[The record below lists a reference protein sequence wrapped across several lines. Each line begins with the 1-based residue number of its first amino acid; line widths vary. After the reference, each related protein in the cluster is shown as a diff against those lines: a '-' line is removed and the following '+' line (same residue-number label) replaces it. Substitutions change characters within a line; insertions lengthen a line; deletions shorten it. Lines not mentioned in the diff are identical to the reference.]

1 MSTMNIRAILP
12 SLLLIFPGLVS
23 STQAA
28 DLPQIPQFID
38 EMVARHQFHRAEL
51 TEAFQRAQHRPAII
65 KAITSPST
73 TRPWPEYRASFVND
87 KRINGGVEF
96 WLKHEAALLRAE
108 KEYGVPPE
116 IIIAVIGVETI
127 YGQLAGGFRTLDA
140 LVTLAFDFPRR
151 APFFRSELE
160 NFLLLAREQG
170 WELLKV
176 PSSYAGAIGIP
187 QFMPSNYRKIAVD
200 FNGDGKVDLVNDP
213 VDAIGS
219 VANYLKQHGW
229 ITGAPVA
236 MLAQQA
242 ESSLVLPNGNL
253 PKANTSPAQDNLSV
267 NNPNLQKMA
276 ASPPAETRTLD
287 AWAQSGVRTAMTTIG
302 LTMSGM
308 SPPSQKIPG
317 EQPARLLTFTNNGD
331 DDSWLVF
338 ENFKVI
344 TLYNNSNFYA
354 MTVHQLAEEI
364 RVVRGKN

>member
-1 MSTMNIRAILP
+1 MRTMNIRAILP
-12 SLLLIFPGLVS
+12 SLLLIFPGLIFS
-23 STQAA
+23 AQAA

-38 EMVARHQFHRAEL
+38 EMVAKHQFQRAEL
-51 TEAFQRAQHRPAII
+51 IEAFQRAQHRPAII
-65 KAITSPST
+65 KAITQPST

-96 WLKHEAALLRAE
+96 WLKHEGALLRAE

-127 YGQLAGGFRTLDA
+127 YGQMTGGFRTLEA
-140 LVTLAFDFPRR
+140 LMTLAFDYPRR
-151 APFFRSELE
+151 APFFRIELE
-160 NFLLLAREQG
+160 NYLLLAREQG
-170 WELLKV
+170 WELLKM

-200 FNGDGKVDLVNDP
+200 FNEDGKIDLVNDP

-236 MLAQQA
+236 ELAQQA
-242 ESSLVLPNGNL
+242 ESSLALPNGDL
-253 PKANTSPAQDNLSV
+253 LKENTSPSQDNLPV
-267 NNPNLQKMA
+267 INPDLQKIA
-276 ASPPAETRTLD
+276 ASPPAETRTL
-287 AWAQSGVRTAMTTIG
+287 AALAQSGVRTAMTTIG

-317 EQPARLLTFTNNGD
+317 EQSVRLLTFTINGGGE
-331 DDSWLVF
+331 SWLVF
-338 ENFKVI
+338 DNFKVI
-344 TLYNNSNFYA
+344 TLYNNSDFYA

-364 RVVRGKN
+364 RAARGKN